1 MDVNYFAL
9 TSCNSLNLLDEQL
22 KINKPI
28 FQNNHIT
35 VLRVFL
41 SIKNLDL
48 TVFVA
53 VLCKILYQKCLTII
67 VLTLKIGPKP
77 GKCRIWLSD
86 ALKLICVG
94 SWSFECG

>member
-9 TSCNSLNLLDEQL
+9 TSCNSLNLPDEQL

-28 FQNNHIT
+28 FKNNHIT

-53 VLCKILYQKCLTII
+53 VLCKILLSKVSYNYRFNTKNQPKTGQMQN
-67 VLTLKIGPKP
+67 LTLRRTEINLRG
-77 GKCRIWLSD
+77 
-86 ALKLICVG
+86 
-94 SWSFECG
+94 